1 MRLPFLSTPF
11 TNPQHGAAL
20 VMFGAMWL
28 LMLVLAL
35 TEPAGGTNGAGTAL
49 AQLACLCM
57 LIHCE
62 GQKEAL
68 RDAASRFE
76 NRCAPSAAWT
86 ACVRGSLR
94 SLSLGWLLLLCG
106 TTLYFVLPGRAAHGL
121 AAGALLSL
129 AACLGTASALRRT
142 ALLPGGAWANRCA
155 TAALLAIVAAQF
167 LPGSG
172 SRSDWL
178 AALPPAVLLSLLL
191 AWPVMAA
198 LLARRWRSQPASR
211 GAAAVGQ
218 RSSDLHLWRHLQR
231 YTMLNEGMPQRD
243 GSMKPLGAGARLLLL
258 ALVPVFTVMYL
269 RASWGMQLNGLHLQG
284 LVIVA
289 TVGSASLLMR
299 DLHWRR
305 LLAPRGPRTRGI
317 ALNIYFSTLTLQLVP
332 TAMLGASVA
341 LLDCMVAREPLAAA
355 LQKMWMHT
363 LAVPELAFSL
373 ALAVLIRSWGKWAI
387 VGCGMGAMSLGLA
400 LIWFDEPL
408 KLLQLT
414 AGPLYAAALLLGT
427 CAALLLAKRVWTP
440 EKLQPYFRQS

>member
-11 TNPQHGAAL
+11 TKPQHGAAL
-20 VMFGAMWL
+20 VMFGGMWL
-28 LMLVLAL
+28 LMLALAL
-35 TEPAGGTNGAGTAL
+35 TEPASGTNGAGTAL

-57 LIHCE
+57 LIHCQ
-62 GQKEAL
+62 GQMEAL
-68 RDAASRFE
+68 RDAGSRFE

-106 TTLYFVLPGRAAHGL
+106 TTLYFVLSARTAHGL

-155 TAALLAIVAAQF
+155 TVALLAIVAAQF
-167 LPGSG
+167 LPGSDA
-172 SRSDWL
+172 RLDWL
-178 AALPPAVLLSLLL
+178 AALPSAVLLPLLL
-191 AWPVMAA
+191 AWPVISA
-198 LLARRWRSQPASR
+198 LLALRWRAQPVSQGVTAI
-211 GAAAVGQ
+211 GK
-218 RSSDLHLWRHLQR
+218 RSSDLRLRRHLQR
-231 YTMLNEGMPQRD
+231 YTMLNEGILQQD
-243 GSMKPLGAGARLLLL
+243 GSTRQLGTGVRLLLL

-289 TVGSASLLMR
+289 TIGSASLLMR

-305 LLAPRGPRTRGI
+305 MLAPGGPHARGI
-317 ALNIYFSTLTLQLVP
+317 ALNIYLSTLKLHLVP
-332 TAMLGASVA
+332 TVMLGAAVA
-341 LLDCMVAREPLAAA
+341 LLDCLVGQDPLAAA
-355 LQKMWMHT
+355 LQKMWMHS

-373 ALAVLIRSWGKWAI
+373 ALAVLIRGWGKWAI
-387 VGCGMGAMSLGLA
+387 IGCGMGAMPLGLV
-400 LIWFDEPL
+400 LIWLDEPP

-427 CAALLLAKRVWTP
+427 CAALLLARRVWTP